1 VFNAANE
8 QAVSLFLEGRVQF
21 GDIPRA
27 IETALVAEG
36 NAPSHSREALL
47 AADEAARRRVRELFA
62 C

>member
-1 VFNAANE
+1 
-8 QAVSLFLEGRVQF
+8 VQF